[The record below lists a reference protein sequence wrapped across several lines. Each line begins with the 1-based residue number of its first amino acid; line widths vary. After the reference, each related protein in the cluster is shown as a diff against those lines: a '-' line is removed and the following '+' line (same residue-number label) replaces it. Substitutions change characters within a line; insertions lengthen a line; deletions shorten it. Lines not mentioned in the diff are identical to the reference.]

1 MKMIMETSLNTNIL
15 EYIVPIRFRSKLLG
29 TGIIHKSLL
38 ITAAHVVEE
47 LEKEKIE
54 FSFVYHHQHF
64 AMNWNCKLFYEY
76 DKEKKRIYKDLAIF
90 KTNIIS
96 GGLPIEPENNYDEA
110 KALLCGYNDENNDI
124 TLNISEGNIRL
135 KPFND
140 GRTCIAMNKNTL
152 LLMNVQPLFICNS
165 GGPLISAD
173 NSAIGILSA
182 GNIDIHF
189 ARFISSSHILEV
201 FSKDDCCREALIEY
215 EKSRY
220 L

>member
-1 MKMIMETSLNTNIL
+1 METSLNTNIL

-90 KTNIIS
+90 KTNIIFYHNS
-96 GGLPIEPENNYDEA
+96 LEYKRN
-110 KALLCGYNDENNDI
+110 I
-124 TLNISEGNIRL
+124 THL
-135 KPFND
+135 
-140 GRTCIAMNKNTL
+140 
-152 LLMNVQPLFICNS
+152 LFIKKAMGYYPRLS
-165 GGPLISAD
+165 LI
-173 NSAIGILSA
+173 II
-182 GNIDIHF
+182 
-189 ARFISSSHILEV
+189 
-201 FSKDDCCREALIEY
+201 
-215 EKSRY
+215 
-220 L
+220 